1 MSSNPSICIPRIESN
16 ITKKIITNA
25 FEKFGNV
32 DRIDIVN
39 SGRRSRKAFIHFKR
53 WIPRTQC
60 HQSFLTRLECGET
73 VNLMYCFPCI
83 GSVVKVSFQ
92 SHYIT
97 TTV

>member
-60 HQSFLTRLECGET
+60 HQSFLTMCDYLFNHPLDT
-73 VNLMYCFPCI
+73 KKLNVFYL
-83 GSVVKVSFQ
+83 Q
-92 SHYIT
+92 
-97 TTV
+97 

>member
-53 WIPRTQC
+53 WIPRTDWDGVGYDPSGRAQGV
-60 HQSFLTRLECGET
+60 H
-73 VNLMYCFPCI
+73 NNKY
-83 GSVVKVSFQ
+83 
-92 SHYIT
+92 
-97 TTV
+97 